1 GRVRDDRGDH
11 HARHLCPGCPLR
23 GEPRFRPAAVR
34 TDVPAAEERDAHA
47 RDLARCRGI
56 AGIAGLG
63 DIPRAADTDMSSAGV
78 PGSLLAAVPGLEGRA
93 LKDLETLAA
102 EAEQLELRRGE
113 ILVRQGDPSDTL
125 YFVLSG
131 RFAVRFEDA
140 PERTAEIAQG
150 QPIGEI
156 GFFANLPRTATVV
169 ALRDSSVLAISR
181 RQFQRISE
189 TSSALG
195 DAGIASLA
203 TRLSQAVVP
212 AVTAPAAVRTV
223 ALMAAGGSRSSD
235 RFVSS
240 LREVASRG
248 SRVIFLTES
257 DVATRLAGASFDDA
271 ACSSW
276 LNSLEADADLIFYI
290 ADDALTDWTRK
301 CIRQADALLLVAEA
315 GAVTD
320 LNPSET
326 FAFTLHPSAAR
337 RLVIL
342 HQQRT
347 NVASGT
353 GSWLESR
360 AVSMRHEAALQD
372 TADVQRLFRFMSG
385 RAVGFVAAGGGAL
398 GSAHLGV
405 YKALCEAGADFD
417 IFGGTSSGAAMAAAL
432 AAGAEPA
439 RVDEGTHNIFVKS
452 RVFRRPPLPRYA
464 LIDHKAFD
472 RALQAEFGEAMIED
486 IWKPFFAVSSN
497 LSNHRPRIHRRG
509 PVWHALRASGS
520 IPGVLP

>member
-1 GRVRDDRGDH
+1 
-11 HARHLCPGCPLR
+11 
-23 GEPRFRPAAVR
+23 
-34 TDVPAAEERDAHA
+34 
-47 RDLARCRGI
+47 
-56 AGIAGLG
+56 
-63 DIPRAADTDMSSAGV
+63 
-78 PGSLLAAVPGLEGRA
+78 
-93 LKDLETLAA
+93 
-102 EAEQLELRRGE
+102 
-113 ILVRQGDPSDTL
+113 
-125 YFVLSG
+125 
-131 RFAVRFEDA
+131 
-140 PERTAEIAQG
+140 
-150 QPIGEI
+150 
-156 GFFANLPRTATVV
+156 
-169 ALRDSSVLAISR
+169 
-181 RQFQRISE
+181 
-189 TSSALG
+189 
-195 DAGIASLA
+195 
-203 TRLSQAVVP
+203 
-212 AVTAPAAVRTV
+212 VRTV
-223 ALMAAGGSRSSD
+223 ALMGAGGSRSSD
-235 RFVSS
+235 RFVAA

-248 SRVIFLTES
+248 RRVIFLTKS
-257 DVATRLAGASFDDA
+257 DVAARLTGASFDDA

-360 AVSMRHEAALQD
+360 DVFMHHHVALQD

-385 RAVGFVAAGGGAL
+385 RAVGFRGAGGGAL

-432 AAGAEPA
+432 AAGAEPE

-452 RVFRRPPLPRYA
+452 RVFRRPTLPRYA

-509 PVWHALRASGS
+509 LVWHALRASGS
-520 IPGVLP
+520 IPGVLPPFFTKQGDMLVDGALMDNVPLAPMKALKAGPNVVVVLSADLPRAYSVDYESIPGPRELAAALLNPFARRRLPPVPGILQVIMLSMLANSRPDLPLSRTDIVIMPGLPPHLGFMSWSRHSETFLHTYRGTAAWIRKQIEQEDSQLRAVIPAQDGSGDEFVAVTPASHAPDRG